1 MEGQVLNCKVG
12 PGPNGDW
19 DVFQKE
25 KAGVLNLTKAGVQ
38 TLTVRPI
45 KDKWGNG
52 MNLRS
57 VTLNIQ

>member
-1 MEGQVLNCKVG
+1 VLNYKVG

-19 DVFQKE
+19 EVFQKE
-25 KAGVLNLTKAGVQ
+25 KAGVLNLTKEGVQ

-57 VTLNIQ
+57 VTLNVQ